1 ADIVADA
8 DAVGLEEGLADRNLS
23 QQVQQWIG
31 AMTEKHRLV
40 LLWRF
45 GLDGTDGAT
54 LEEVGSR
61 LGVTRERVRQIQVEA
76 LLVLRR
82 RIEEEGLT
90 SESLFG

>member
-1 ADIVADA
+1 
-8 DAVGLEEGLADRNLS
+8 
-23 QQVQQWIG
+23 
-31 AMTEKHRLV
+31 M
-40 LLWRF
+40 
-45 GLDGTDGAT
+45 
-54 LEEVGSR
+54 EEVGSR